1 MAQLRPEVRPA
12 VTSMPVEGFG
22 MQTGGSA
29 RRRVVPFDSAMNSY
43 KVTGVPGHT
52 HNASAVCSVLVD
64 NTERSN
70 VPLIINDH
78 FAYSQVNQVAPR
90 YTDSAPV
97 DESNYDRALERGIG
111 EIAIVPENCHQEIRE
126 PARAISELRTLVMP
140 KDRRDT
146 LTYVEEVGGF
156 VSQST
161 GAVPSPE
168 PVYPDVV
175 VDLFHSYELPV
186 ATHTVPGNGVAG
198 TGNAARSVGELRF
211 EADPPD
217 EQWYRYDDPAEDDFG
232 EGAGVS
238 FVPFQLVDQP
248 LATVHGKP
256 WNGLVTLQWDPNAK
270 LYFCPAFEATFTRVH
285 ESFWDAN
292 TVYRSQVHNNFEVAF
307 PRIETTMSKDGQC
320 LFSTRE
326 RPLIDAG
333 DANTGYKTIE
343 CTVDQSNLL
352 RSIDSSIVK
361 LLVWPFRIATGYSSA
376 IRGPGR
382 GTNFWDRVRN
392 ATLVSTTDTVQRGG
406 IANTDAYHALYIN
419 NGADPPVKDPNDHR
433 RLQSEVADFFANRHF
448 IFKPAA
454 SLPVIH
460 TRNAIEGTSYSM
472 LPVSL
477 DMLGRVFG
485 PVYGLQSDGADY
497 DPDVNDAAV
506 TKGFGFL
513 NAAIQALYDANG
525 HAANV
530 NHNAAWVAAGNYTY
544 GQRVGRRLDTDKL
557 FMRMQDVDDAEAF
570 VRLMVDPA
578 TALPRTFVEPG
589 APINNATITINL
601 IDATTGIDIVPN
613 QSVTVLYQSESHWEA
628 VHTNLRNKETHAN
641 TVVRNA
647 NTALTAHEN
656 NLNSARNG
664 EFPTQNVGNNDPPTE
679 YGVPAPANDAAVAAA
694 VAAVLP
700 QILISLVDAREDREQ
715 ARARLAQAQSNT
727 SLHESGRNFVFG
739 TTPADDK
746 RSLFVLDDTRLQ
758 TTLTSSVIREVNQGP
773 FAFAL
778 PCTVRYMFNDRMF
791 SWYVNAAREAAPE
804 DSTLSDIFWG
814 TRGLGLSPDDTADY
828 GDRLQQE
835 TASFVTFC
843 EPEEFKDDGATT
855 DIRFDVDME
864 PLLNLESVFQD
875 FTEGATG
882 AQWKDPANAL
892 VNQAA
897 SDRRDTEAGRQ
908 ITVMSVGLIDALEEA
923 TNAKAKRTKFDVL
936 VLNADYGST
945 CIARLAHSDTN
956 ALYAEQGN
964 RPLMQVLGNR
974 EDVQPLNRDRLSV
987 MTHRRS
993 TAQPVVMTPR
1003 FIEHHN
1009 NLANS
1014 NVLQPAPNSTGAN
1027 NVNQDILYIGNA
1039 HFAFPK
1045 NRVVFVITNDTG
1057 ITHNGAASVPMDDN
1071 NRIPPSVFVFETK
1084 DCEPVLHFDEFYNFA
1099 NVMTRVRNV
1108 RYYDQGTNRLLP
1120 VDKTYWALIMDDH
1133 QMGHALNRS
1142 WCTLYMPS
1150 FDFQDTYFNA
1160 DPFANI
1166 IADSLQTGVVHR
1178 SLLRVSQHLCAP
1190 LLNPNRRIGCSAP
1203 LNYDSL
1209 HLPPELR
1216 DFRIELR
1223 DVDFSFLPGAS
1234 SATLE
1239 ALTLYEFNGGN
1250 QLAGT
1255 QQSLLYMPHF
1265 RSFST
1270 TTTGQSFEMHIFS
1283 PYGNPS
1289 YITAYARSKVR
1300 PNEYV
1305 KQPLIKTL
1313 TISSG
1318 TTMKKSNTILE
1329 AREHELFHLTQRN
1342 VHPRAEYTRS
1352 SNQKRQV
1359 ILLCAEDIGDMG
1371 IAEYQKEKRANFT
1384 LSGSLDV
1391 PATVTVL
1398 FIYNNRGLSIS
1409 NLEIGVVRV

>member
-1 MAQLRPEVRPA
+1 
-12 VTSMPVEGFG
+12 
-22 MQTGGSA
+22 
-29 RRRVVPFDSAMNSY
+29 
-43 KVTGVPGHT
+43 
-52 HNASAVCSVLVD
+52 
-64 NTERSN
+64 
-70 VPLIINDH
+70 
-78 FAYSQVNQVAPR
+78 
-90 YTDSAPV
+90 
-97 DESNYDRALERGIG
+97 
-111 EIAIVPENCHQEIRE
+111 
-126 PARAISELRTLVMP
+126 
-140 KDRRDT
+140 
-146 LTYVEEVGGF
+146 
-156 VSQST
+156 
-161 GAVPSPE
+161 
-168 PVYPDVV
+168 
-175 VDLFHSYELPV
+175 
-186 ATHTVPGNGVAG
+186 
-198 TGNAARSVGELRF
+198 
-211 EADPPD
+211 
-217 EQWYRYDDPAEDDFG
+217 
-232 EGAGVS
+232 
-238 FVPFQLVDQP
+238 
-248 LATVHGKP
+248 
-256 WNGLVTLQWDPNAK
+256 
-270 LYFCPAFEATFTRVH
+270 
-285 ESFWDAN
+285 
-292 TVYRSQVHNNFEVAF
+292 
-307 PRIETTMSKDGQC
+307 
-320 LFSTRE
+320 
-326 RPLIDAG
+326 
-333 DANTGYKTIE
+333 
-343 CTVDQSNLL
+343 
-352 RSIDSSIVK
+352 
-361 LLVWPFRIATGYSSA
+361 
-376 IRGPGR
+376 
-382 GTNFWDRVRN
+382 
-392 ATLVSTTDTVQRGG
+392 
-406 IANTDAYHALYIN
+406 
-419 NGADPPVKDPNDHR
+419 
-433 RLQSEVADFFANRHF
+433 
-448 IFKPAA
+448 
-454 SLPVIH
+454 
-460 TRNAIEGTSYSM
+460 
-472 LPVSL
+472 
-477 DMLGRVFG
+477 
-485 PVYGLQSDGADY
+485 
-497 DPDVNDAAV
+497 
-506 TKGFGFL
+506 
-513 NAAIQALYDANG
+513 
-525 HAANV
+525 
-530 NHNAAWVAAGNYTY
+530 
-544 GQRVGRRLDTDKL
+544 
-557 FMRMQDVDDAEAF
+557 
-570 VRLMVDPA
+570 
-578 TALPRTFVEPG
+578 
-589 APINNATITINL
+589 
-601 IDATTGIDIVPN
+601 
-613 QSVTVLYQSESHWEA
+613 
-628 VHTNLRNKETHAN
+628 
-641 TVVRNA
+641 
-647 NTALTAHEN
+647 
-656 NLNSARNG
+656 
-664 EFPTQNVGNNDPPTE
+664 
-679 YGVPAPANDAAVAAA
+679 
-694 VAAVLP
+694 
-700 QILISLVDAREDREQ
+700 
-715 ARARLAQAQSNT
+715 
-727 SLHESGRNFVFG
+727 
-739 TTPADDK
+739 
-746 RSLFVLDDTRLQ
+746 
-758 TTLTSSVIREVNQGP
+758 
-773 FAFAL
+773 
-778 PCTVRYMFNDRMF
+778 
-791 SWYVNAAREAAPE
+791 
-804 DSTLSDIFWG
+804 
-814 TRGLGLSPDDTADY
+814 
-828 GDRLQQE
+828 
-835 TASFVTFC
+835 
-843 EPEEFKDDGATT
+843 
-855 DIRFDVDME
+855 
-864 PLLNLESVFQD
+864 
-875 FTEGATG
+875 
-882 AQWKDPANAL
+882 
-892 VNQAA
+892 
-897 SDRRDTEAGRQ
+897 
-908 ITVMSVGLIDALEEA
+908 
-923 TNAKAKRTKFDVL
+923 
-936 VLNADYGST
+936 
-945 CIARLAHSDTN
+945 
-956 ALYAEQGN
+956 
-964 RPLMQVLGNR
+964 
-974 EDVQPLNRDRLSV
+974 
-987 MTHRRS
+987 
-993 TAQPVVMTPR
+993 MTPR

-1009 NLANS
+1009 SLANS